1 MMKTAVTGGTG
12 FIGSHLVKKL
22 LERNRHVVVVAD
34 FTRLGTEN
42 LEDLGIN
49 LKDIEIRKADLREY
63 NQAQVALE
71 GIDTV
76 FHLAA
81 VVGNLQFLHGT
92 ETAELVTLQ
101 RNLSIDTNVF
111 RVCQEKGV
119 KRLLYASSCAVYPM
133 ERQYGH
139 EAVFVESD
147 FKASNPD
154 GGYGWSKL
162 LGEMQL
168 GWMKGVEIGI
178 ARIYSAYGQNEPINE
193 GRAHAIGD
201 LTRKIILDK
210 HGEII
215 VYGDGTQSRDF
226 LYVSDCADAFL
237 RLEEKATN
245 PPIIVNIGSGKP
257 VSIGSVT
264 KKLVAISGKPIK
276 IRYDSSHPTGPIS
289 RTADITYAKNILG
302 WNPTMSIDDGLKMV
316 FSWAKS
322 KLGC

>member
-1 MMKTAVTGGTG
+1 MKTAVTGGTG
-12 FIGSHLVKKL
+12 FIGSHVVKKL
-22 LERNRHVVVVAD
+22 LEQGRQVIIVAD
-34 FTRLGTEN
+34 FARLGTEN
-42 LEDLGIN
+42 LENLGI
-49 LKDIEIRKADLREY
+49 KSSDVEFRKVDLTEY
-63 NQAQVALE
+63 CQTQTALE

-92 ETAELVTLQ
+92 ETAELLTLQ

-147 FKASNPD
+147 FTASNPD

-162 LGEMQL
+162 MAEMQL
-168 GWMKGVEIGI
+168 GWMNGIEIGI
-178 ARIYSAYGQNEPINE
+178 ARIYSAYGQNEPIDE

-201 LTRKIILDK
+201 LTRKIILDT

-226 LYVSDCADAFL
+226 LYASDCADAFL
-237 RLEEKATN
+237 RLEEKATT

-257 VSIGSVT
+257 VSIGSVAE
-264 KKLVAISGKPIK
+264 KLVAISGKHIK
-276 IRYDSSHPTGPIS
+276 IRYDSSRPTGPVS
-289 RTADITYAKNILG
+289 RTADITHAKNILG
-302 WNPTMSIDDGLKMV
+302 WNPSVSIDDGLKMI
-316 FSWAKS
+316 FTWAKS
-322 KLGC
+322 KLEY